1 MGVGMGG
8 QGGHGPSWILKF
20 SANNGC
26 FLSFESGKNPIS
38 PLLAPPG
45 KI

>member
-1 MGVGMGG
+1 
-8 QGGHGPSWILKF
+8 LKF